1 MKPIYAETLTSLFP
15 TLGLQHGMKHGERI
29 RDCREQDAAISL
41 QGLVGEVAWLAT
53 QSYVTQPYV
62 LMPAKHDPALAGLV
76 DEVTR
81 RLVWRPRAEF
91 CSAWTSFQF
100 RGHVSANLMGRAR
113 ASGVF
118 FASVFDSSCH
128 ASVLKQSVSNAVLSF
143 EHFCIPFPASLVG
156 GILFGAGVGRAA
168 SQNYFVGNILF
179 RGLTALQRPAL
190 FENGSHE

>member
-81 RLVWRPRAEF
+81 RLVWRPRAES
-91 CSAWTSFQF
+91 CSAWTSFL
-100 RGHVSANLMGRAR
+100 SANLMGLAR

-118 FASVFDSSCH
+118 
-128 ASVLKQSVSNAVLSF
+128 
-143 EHFCIPFPASLVG
+143 CI
-156 GILFGAGVGRAA
+156 
-168 SQNYFVGNILF
+168 
-179 RGLTALQRPAL
+179 
-190 FENGSHE
+190 